1 MDYEV
6 ESLQML
12 FLQSDLAE
20 KGFLHFPKAPL
31 PD

>member
-1 MDYEV
+1 
-6 ESLQML
+6 LQML
-12 FLQSDLAE
+12 FFQSDLAE